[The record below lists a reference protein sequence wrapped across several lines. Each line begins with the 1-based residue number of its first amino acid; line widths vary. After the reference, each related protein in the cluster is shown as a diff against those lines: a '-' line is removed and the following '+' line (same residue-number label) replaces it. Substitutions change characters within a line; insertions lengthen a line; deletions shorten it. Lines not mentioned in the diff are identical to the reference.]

1 MGFRFLLEPPEVFP
15 VALAPGLVWEIHQ
28 PVSVGDNC
36 CGRRMTSELPVSD
49 SAHARSNSD
58 YTAGGQSMSSSF
70 DEWFQNI
77 TRSGCRASL
86 LCFPYSGSGAAMF
99 GAWKKDMFPGVE
111 LLAAKLPGRES
122 RLNEKP
128 RKNLTGL
135 AEEIADAI
143 SDSEVAAGPLF
154 LLGCSVGAL
163 LAFEVARSLRRRQI
177 RTDCLFAA
185 AARAP
190 QGRWLRGSLHRLND
204 DRFLKKLHTRYG
216 AVPQQMMA
224 NEELRRLLLPM
235 LRADIEMFETYQYQS
250 ERPLN
255 CQLVTLAG
263 IDDPAVKTRHIYPW
277 RELAVSYRHRSFP
290 GDHYFV
296 RTATKAVLQ
305 TIEKRLR
312 PLIRP

>member
-1 MGFRFLLEPPEVFP
+1 
-15 VALAPGLVWEIHQ
+15 
-28 PVSVGDNC
+28 
-36 CGRRMTSELPVSD
+36 
-49 SAHARSNSD
+49 
-58 YTAGGQSMSSSF
+58 MSSTF

-77 TRSGCRASL
+77 TRSGHRASL

-99 GAWKKDMFPGVE
+99 GAWKKDMFPNVE
-111 LLAAKLPGRES
+111 LFAVKLPGRES

-128 RKNLTGL
+128 SNNLKLL
-135 AEEIADAI
+135 AEEIADAVA
-143 SDSEVAAGPLF
+143 DSEVAAGPLF

-190 QGRWLRGSLHRLND
+190 QGRWLRGSLHRLSD

-216 AVPQQMMA
+216 AVPKQMME
-224 NEELRRLLLPM
+224 NNELRQLLLPM
-235 LRADIEMFETYQYQS
+235 LRADIQMFETYEYKP
-250 ERPLN
+250 EKPLD
-255 CQLVTLAG
+255 CQIVTLAG
-263 IDDPAVKTRHIYPW
+263 ADDRAVKIRHIFPW
-277 RELAVSYRHRSFP
+277 RELAISYRHRSFP
-290 GDHYFV
+290 GDHYFI
-296 RTATKAVLQ
+296 RTATKEVLQ